1 MLKRDFLNPLEQ
13 MVETMEQ
20 IGDDG
25 LESRLCVRN
34 QVKEYKKME
43 STFNAMM
50 DRIKELK
57 ILAYVRLIQAQQT
70 ELQYYQ
76 IQIRPHFF
84 PELYEKFVCYDCCP
98 EIYADAGNDIDS
110 VRIFKGGFKG
120 S

>member
-1 MLKRDFLNPLEQ
+1 
-13 MVETMEQ
+13 MEQ

-70 ELQYYQ
+70 ELQY
-76 IQIRPHFF
+76 IRFRYVPTF
-84 PELYEKFVCYDCCP
+84 
-98 EIYADAGNDIDS
+98 S
-110 VRIFKGGFKG
+110 
-120 S
+120 